1 MRVVLGI
8 LLASASLAACS
19 DDSGGGEETGG
30 TQIVVTTTI
39 LGDVV
44 RNVVGATAEVDVVL
58 PAGADPHEFAPSTR
72 QAEAMGEADLLVVNG
87 AGFEAGLDSAID
99 AAEDAGVELFVAADH
114 VDLLELE
121 GADDPHLWTDPS
133 RMAAV
138 VDARGPAQPEH
149 ADAATAYAEELRG
162 LDAEIEGLVG
172 DIPRERRVLV
182 TNHEVLG
189 YFADRYGFE
198 VIGAVI
204 PSVTTGAAASAADV
218 EALAEL
224 LAAEGVPAVFAE
236 TTSSSELAQALADSV
251 PGVEV
256 VTLFTESLG
265 EPGSGAETY
274 LDMQR
279 TNARLIAEAL
289 A

>member
-8 LLASASLAACS
+8 LAIASSAACA
-19 DDSGGGEETGG
+19 DDGDETGR
-30 TQIVVTTTI
+30 TEIVVTTTI

-44 RNVVGATAEVDVVL
+44 RNVVGDTADVEVVM
-58 PAGADPHEFAPSTR
+58 PAGADPHEFSPSTR
-72 QAEAMGEADLLVVNG
+72 QAEAMGTADLLVVSG

-99 AAEDAGVELFVAADH
+99 AAEDGGVKSFVAAEH

-121 GADDPHLWTDPS
+121 GADDPHIWTDPS
-133 RMAAV
+133 RMAEV
-138 VDARGPAQPEH
+138 VDALGEALPER
-149 ADAATAYAEELRG
+149 ADAAAAYAEELRS
-162 LDAEIEGLVG
+162 LDAEIEGLVA

-198 VIGAVI
+198 VVGAVI

-218 EALAEL
+218 EALADL
-224 LAAEGVPAVFAE
+224 LVAEGVPAVFAE

-251 PGVEV
+251 GGVEV

-265 EPGSGAETY
+265 GPGSGAETY
-274 LDMQR
+274 IDMQR
-279 TNARLIAEAL
+279 TNAGRIVEAL
-289 A
+289 T